1 MVQVC
6 GSRATGPIT
15 PMPPLTEEA
24 VIEAALIADRHASIR
39 QRLMNVVMTTTLL
52 ALLVSAAVLLV
63 YEMRADRAATV
74 RELRAQAEFVVR
86 ASLPVQNRADLQS
99 ARDNLALL
107 RHKPLVDA
115 AGLYD
120 PSDRLVAGYA
130 GPDQP
135 WPPRRLEADV
145 ASSFGL
151 QRLTLRQPVLQDGR
165 LLGTLVLQARY
176 DAMPRLLAFVATLG
190 VITLGSLVL
199 AALVAQRLQ
208 RRITE
213 PIVAIAAIA
222 REVVQTRN
230 FELRAPRT
238 THDEVGALVDAF
250 NDMLRE
256 LGDQAAALRTAD
268 RRKDEFLA
276 TLAHELRN
284 PLAPIAT
291 ALAILPRADTDG
303 ATLQRLVAMMQRQ
316 MAQFVRLIDELMEVS
331 RISTGRLTLHLER
344 LDLVEVVRSAAE
356 SVAPGLL
363 ERRHA
368 LSVSWPAPIWLEGD
382 RTRLSQ
388 VFVNLLGNAVKY
400 TEPGGRIGIDFELGP
415 DTVDVRVSDNG
426 LGIAPERQ
434 AEVFEMF
441 MQVDRSPARGARA
454 GLGVG
459 LSVARQL
466 AVLHRG
472 SLTLHSDG
480 LGQGSVFIVR
490 LPRLAN
496 QAPPPAS
503 PLVAAPVRAGP
514 TAALRVLLADD
525 NVDFAESLAVV
536 LRNEGHEV
544 RVAHDGKAALQL
556 AREAMPEVGLFDIG
570 MPGLDGYQ
578 LAAALR
584 REPEGASCLLVAITG
599 WGQEG
604 DRERAR
610 QAGFDEHLVK
620 PVDMAQL
627 SAVLARCV
635 VA

>member
-1 MVQVC
+1 MVQAC
-6 GSRATGPIT
+6 GSRVIGPILPT
-15 PMPPLTEEA
+15 PPHTEEA

-130 GPDQP
+130 VPDQP

-490 LPRLAN
+490 LPRLAS
-496 QAPPPAS
+496 QAPPPA
-503 PLVAAPVRAGP
+503 PPPAAAPARDGP

>member
-1 MVQVC
+1 MVQAC
-6 GSRATGPIT
+6 GSRVIGPILPT
-15 PMPPLTEEA
+15 PPHTEEA

-490 LPRLAN
+490 LPRLAS
-496 QAPPPAS
+496 QAPPPA
-503 PLVAAPVRAGP
+503 PPPAAAPARDGP

-556 AREAMPEVGLFDIG
+556 ARETMPEVGLFDIG

-584 REPEGASCLLVAITG
+584 REPEGANCLLVAITG

>member
-1 MVQVC
+1 MVQAC
-6 GSRATGPIT
+6 GSRVIGPILPT
-15 PMPPLTEEA
+15 PPHTEEA

-415 DTVDVRVSDNG
+415 DTVDVRISDNG

-490 LPRLAN
+490 LPRLAS
-496 QAPPPAS
+496 QAPPPA
-503 PLVAAPVRAGP
+503 PPPAAAPARDGP

-556 AREAMPEVGLFDIG
+556 ARETMPEVGLFDIG